1 MKTHSAVTLAAAV
14 FIVSIAGAAQAGDGA
29 AAYTAKGCA
38 ACHGADGA
46 GPITPAYPKIA
57 GQSKEYIVQQL
68 TDIKSGARN
77 NGQSIVMKGI
87 MAGVSDEEIA
97 DIASFLSSK

>member
-1 MKTHSAVTLAAAV
+1 MKK
-14 FIVSIAGAAQAGDGA
+14 IISIALTASLFACMTSAQAGDGA
-29 AAYTAKGCA
+29 SAYVSKGCA
-38 ACHGADGA
+38 ACHGADGLA
-46 GPITPAYPKIA
+46 PITPAYPKIA

-87 MAGVSDEEIA
+87 MAGVSDEEIT
-97 DIASFLSSK
+97 DIAEFLSSQ